1 MAEEVTLRPLAAV
14 DDGLLVEATLGNL
27 NWSGPRFTLQDVLD
41 RPEFRHYTRL
51 APDRGDFGV
60 VAEHEGRPVGVG
72 WAQLLPAE
80 DPGYGFVDGTTP
92 EVSLW
97 VGGDLPGS
105 RGGSAPAAPAPGRG
119 RPASDHPAQPLGRG
133 RQLRPAALR
142 GRGVRPGERSR
153 AGRRHAL
160 DGTGRR
166 AQPVST

>member
-51 APDRGDFGV
+51 VPNRGDFGV
-60 VAEHEGRPVGVG
+60 VAELGDRPVGVG

-97 VGGDLPGS
+97 V
-105 RGGSAPAAPAPGRG
+105 RETC
-119 RPASDHPAQPLGRG
+119 
-133 RQLRPAALR
+133 R
-142 GRGVRPGERSR
+142 GRGV
-153 AGRRHAL
+153 GRL
-160 DGTGRR
+160 LLRR
-166 AQPVST
+166 LRDEAARRGITRLSLSVEDANFARRLYAAEGFVPVSGRERDGVMLWTAPAAGLSR